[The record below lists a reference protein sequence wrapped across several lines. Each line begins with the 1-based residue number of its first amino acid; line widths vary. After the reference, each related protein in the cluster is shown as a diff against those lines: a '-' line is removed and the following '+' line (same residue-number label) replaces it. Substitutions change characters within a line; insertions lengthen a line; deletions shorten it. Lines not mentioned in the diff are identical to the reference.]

1 MAGTGEDA
9 AGAGTIMWTGPRP
22 ASMASGET
30 VVECSCGFEA
40 GFDRLRDAREALAT
54 HEGAG
59 HDADWHIEKVADG
72 VELAGADAGV
82 CGRPECTNE
91 ESRLFRDDV

>member
-1 MAGTGEDA
+1 
-9 AGAGTIMWTGPRP
+9 MWTGPRTGT
-22 ASMASGET
+22 MASGET

-54 HEGAG
+54 HEDAG
-59 HDADWHIEKVADG
+59 HDPDWDIEKVAGG
-72 VELAGADAGV
+72 VERAGADAGV

-91 ESRLFRDDV
+91 SSALYRDDV